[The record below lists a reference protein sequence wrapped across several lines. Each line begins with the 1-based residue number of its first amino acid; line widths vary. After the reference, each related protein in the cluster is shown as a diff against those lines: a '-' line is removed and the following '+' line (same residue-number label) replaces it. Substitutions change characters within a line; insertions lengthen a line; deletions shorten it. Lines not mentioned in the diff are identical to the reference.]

1 MYKILR
7 LSFLLILSSVLMS
20 KEIEDKELIFIYN
33 AKSGFINELVDFAH
47 KIISPETYD
56 CNLFAITYGSFRM
69 EKRWTDYIQSLPINS
84 VFTYQDKL
92 YDNKLKNVKLPSV
105 FLRNGT
111 DLKELISSSEINK
124 LNELQQLIKI
134 LDKKLKEHG
143 METKKQKEINL
154 TDEEWQ
160 KKLTPEE
167 YHILREKGTER
178 PFTGKYDKF
187 YEQGVY
193 KCAGCDTELF
203 VSDTKYNSGCG
214 WPAFYESLPGK
225 IDESSDNSFGMTRV
239 EITCEKCG
247 GHLGHVFN
255 DGPQPTG
262 LRYCV
267 NSASLDFDPEEKK

>member
-1 MYKILR
+1 
-7 LSFLLILSSVLMS
+7 
-20 KEIEDKELIFIYN
+20 
-33 AKSGFINELVDFAH
+33 
-47 KIISPETYD
+47 
-56 CNLFAITYGSFRM
+56 M

-111 DLKELISSSEINK
+111 ELKELISSSEINK

-134 LDKKLKEHG
+134 LDKKLEEHG

-203 VSDTKYNSGCG
+203 ISDTKYNSGCG